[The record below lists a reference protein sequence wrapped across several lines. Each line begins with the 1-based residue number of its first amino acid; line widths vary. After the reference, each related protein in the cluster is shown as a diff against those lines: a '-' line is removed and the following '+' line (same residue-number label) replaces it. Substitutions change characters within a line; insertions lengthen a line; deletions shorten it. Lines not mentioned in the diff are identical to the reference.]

1 MKSSMRWVGDGAVAL
16 LILCACTLAGA
27 LLSAWLE
34 PASLMMVYMVG
45 ATAVAVRSGMRTAV
59 AFVVGSAVVYD
70 LVFLEPQW
78 VLAKLEREHYL
89 TFGLMLGVGC
99 LISSLAASLREKTL
113 EVEARARRDA
123 LVTMEAETERLRSTL
138 LAAISHDFR
147 TPITTIIGSVT
158 TLLEQ
163 GGSLD
168 RAQHDT
174 LLGGVLREA
183 SRVHQ
188 LMSNVLD
195 LTRIEDGAVAPRFE
209 WCPLEELVAAVL
221 RPLEPRLAAYEFNAR
236 FDPDGLLWCDPG
248 LMEQLLG
255 NLLGNACEHAPPGSA
270 ITLEIV
276 AADQALSL
284 TVSDTGPGFPSGR
297 EQEMVKKFSRGCS
310 DSGSGAGP
318 GTGLG
323 LAICA
328 AIARLHGAELE
339 LANRGGAWVQLR
351 VPQPL
356 PMAEPDEA
364 LL

>member
-1 MKSSMRWVGDGAVAL
+1 MKSRMPWISDGVVAL
-16 LILCACTLAGA
+16 LMLCACTLASE
-27 LLSAWLE
+27 LLSPYLD

-45 ATAVAVRSGMRTAV
+45 VTAVAVRSGMRTAV
-59 AFVVGSAVVYD
+59 AFVLGSAVVYD

-78 VLAKLEREHYL
+78 VLSKLEREHYL

-99 LISSLAASLREKTL
+99 LISSLASNLRVKTL
-113 EVEARARRDA
+113 EVEARAR
-123 LVTMEAETERLRSTL
+123 LGVEAETERLRSTL

-168 RAQHDT
+168 KSQHEI

-195 LTRIEDGAVAPRFE
+195 LTRIEGGAVAPRFE
-209 WCPLEELVAAVL
+209 WCPVDELVAAVV
-221 RPLEPRLAAYEFNAR
+221 RPLEPRLAAHRFNTR
-236 FDPDGLLWCDPG
+236 FDPDSLLWCDPG

-255 NLLGNACEHAPPGSA
+255 NLLGNACQHAPAGSA
-270 ITLEIV
+270 ITLEIA
-276 AADQALSL
+276 AADQSVHL
-284 TVSDTGPGFPSGR
+284 TISDTGPGFPSGR
-297 EQEMVKKFSRGCS
+297 EQEMVKKFSRGS
-310 DSGSGAGP
+310 SRQGP

-328 AIARLHGAELE
+328 AIARLHGGELE

-351 VPQPL
+351 MPQPVPL
-356 PMAEPDEA
+356 REPEEA
-364 LL
+364 PL